1 MGEIKLMK
9 VWVLIMVFFVSSLA
23 NAGSRSECDIDA
35 SVIAGNYK
43 ISIEQGDRAASVS
56 SLNIW
61 RRDNEVAHQHSDRKI
76 TEIWNKL
83 SNDRIRVVRYFDA
96 HKHGIEYQADE
107 IGAGEGLNEWSKK
120 AQLISQSFKQSMHLD
135 KVEGYACDRL
145 EYYTKNTSQK
155 NISMVWSPSL
165 SLPVEYKEI
174 GPGKLVEMHLLK
186 RITDKKQINNFF
198 TLRESYKSTDY
209 ADIGDN
215 ESDPF
220 LSNMIN
226 LGFIEHGASGFYNA
240 NGEVMAAGHAH

>member
-1 MGEIKLMK
+1 MK
-9 VWVLIMVFFVSSLA
+9 AWPLIMVFFVSSLA
-23 NAGSRSECDIDA
+23 NAGSSVECDIDA

-43 ISIEQGDRAASVS
+43 ISTARDDRVASVS

-61 RRDNEVAHQHSDRKI
+61 RRNNEVAHQHPDRKI

-83 SNDRIRVVRYFDA
+83 PNDRIRVVRYFDA
-96 HKHGIEYQADE
+96 HKQGIEYQADE
-107 IGAGEGLNEWSKK
+107 IKGGQGLNEWSKK
-120 AQLISQSFKQSMHLD
+120 SQLIPQSFKQSMHLD
-135 KVEGYACDRL
+135 KIEGYACDRL
-145 EYYTKNTSQK
+145 EYYTKNTRQQ

-174 GPGKLVEMHLLK
+174 GQGKSVVIHLMK
-186 RITDKKQINNFF
+186 RITDKKRINNFF
-198 TLRESYKSTDY
+198 TLRENYQSTDY

-240 NGEVMAAGHAH
+240 NGEVMAAEHAH